1 MYSLLLSLIAWLIS
15 QVLPLHIMRTFDWG
29 PLGVGLCFLPL
40 FTPSFL
46 SAVIGGAVDRYGAR
60 TIAVL
65 GFLISFPIFV
75 LLRIITTNSA
85 HDKVFLVVFLFFAG
99 LASVLQM
106 VSLMVEVHYIVESIE
121 SEHPGLFGHQGG
133 TAQAYGLYNVAWSG
147 GQVLGP
153 LLAGF
158 LVENNGWQTM
168 VSVFGVMSGVTAMVF
183 LGVYGWKGLGRS

>member
-1 MYSLLLSLIAWLIS
+1 MFACQWLTF
-15 QVLPLHIMRTFDWG
+15 QVLPLHIMRTFNWG

-46 SAVIGGAVDRYGAR
+46 SAVIGDAVDRYGAR

-65 GFLISFPIFV
+65 GFLISFPIFI
-75 LLRIITTNSA
+75 LLRLITTNST
-85 HDKVFLVVFLFFAG
+85 HDKILLIIFLFFAG

-106 VSLMVEVHYIVESIE
+106 VSLMVEVHYIVERIE
-121 SEHPGLFGHQGG
+121 NEHPSLFGHQGG

-168 VSVFGVMSGVTAMVF
+168 VSVFGVMSGMTAMVF
-183 LGVYGWKGLGRS
+183 LGAYGLKGLGRS